1 MDQIYTVKQCAQ
13 KLGITR
19 QGLYKKL
26 YNDKSGG
33 FIQDHVFVIN
43 GKKFI
48 DKELLD
54 FFMCEKQ
61 IAQKEQTDP
70 MTDEISKISV
80 QLSDANKKKLLKAAQ
95 QILELQKYD

>member
-1 MDQIYTVKQCAQ
+1 MDEIYTVKQCAQ
-13 KLGITR
+13 KLGMTR

-26 YNDKSGG
+26 YHDKSGG
-33 FIQDHVFVIN
+33 FIQDHILVIN

-54 FFMCEKQ
+54 FFMREKQ
-61 IAQKEQTDP
+61 IAHKEQTDP
-70 MTDEISKISV
+70 MTDEISKISS
-80 QLSDANKKKLLKAAQ
+80 QLSAANKKKLLKAAQ